1 MSDDYQVRKDID
13 RLINDTYNLEDN
25 SLKLVQFAD
34 DTNLY
39 ITIND
44 VTRKM
49 TIDEI
54 ISDYYNKSEI
64 QTAIDGKADSEHT
77 HTKSQITDFPTLATV
92 ATTGSYTDLSNK
104 AHNHTLSDIT
114 DYTDTEWIE
123 VEYSSGYTRYGTNRG
138 VYYRRRGN
146 IVELQGEWGTTATS
160 GTYPSS
166 GGEIATIPSSIAP
179 SKIINIRMQG
189 SQTNTYL
196 LTIGT
201 SGSINWSRY
210 GVTGDTELPY
220 YVWGNVHAVW
230 TI

>member
-54 ISDYYNKSEI
+54 ISDYYNKSEM
-64 QTAIDGKADSEHT
+64 QSAIDGKADSVHT

-92 ATTGSYTDLSNK
+92 ATTGSYTDLTNTG
-104 AHNHTLSDIT
+104 HNHTLSDIT
-114 DYTDTEWIE
+114 DYSQTEWTEIE
-123 VEYSSGYTRYGTNRG
+123 YGSGYKRYVTNRG
-138 VYYRRRGN
+138 VYYRRKGN
-146 IVELQGEWGTTATS
+146 TVELTGEWTTTATS

-166 GGEIATIPSSIAP
+166 GGIIGTIPSSVAP
-179 SKIINIRMQG
+179 SIQIRLRMQG

-196 LTIGT
+196 LEITTDGEIH
-201 SGSINWSRY
+201 WSRY
-210 GVTGDTELPY
+210 GITGDTELPY
-220 YVWGNVHAVW
+220 YVWGNIHAVW